1 LVSDQTTDPRW
12 PDAGPASRDD
22 DVVKEA
28 IVNNP
33 EPLLALLVSLASR
46 VSTHALDELWI
57 FPPKQSARQE
67 SALVVGSAFHDDAD
81 RRRVMTA
88 HYRSTRQPN
97 GQFVVEE
104 SLVEHAVAPVDR
116 LERIIEGVIRRLDD
130 DLAQLH
136 PVPSRIRGE
145 TEAWTALLDS
155 ISATKP
161 AAAA

>member
-1 LVSDQTTDPRW
+1 MDPRR
-12 PDAGPASRDD
+12 PDGGPASRDD

-33 EPLLALLVSLASR
+33 EPLLALLVSLAAR

-57 FPPKQSARQE
+57 FPPRQSARQE
-67 SALVVGSAFHDDAD
+67 SALVVVSAFHDDAD
-81 RRRVMTA
+81 RRRILTA
-88 HYRSTRQPN
+88 RYRATRQAN
-97 GQFVVEE
+97 GQYTVEE

-116 LERIIEGVIRRLDD
+116 IERIIEGVIRRLDD
-130 DLAQLH
+130 ELAQLQ

-155 ISATKP
+155 IGATKP
-161 AAAA
+161 AQAA